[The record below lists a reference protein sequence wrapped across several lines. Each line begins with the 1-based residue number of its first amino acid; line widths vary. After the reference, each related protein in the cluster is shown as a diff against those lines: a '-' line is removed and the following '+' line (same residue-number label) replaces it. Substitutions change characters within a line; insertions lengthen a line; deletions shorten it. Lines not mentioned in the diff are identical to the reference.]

1 VIKINLMSD
10 QRPVVDR
17 GPSLGQ
23 QLDEAARC
31 LRDALLYGALAYIAG
46 ALLWKLFLS

>member
-1 VIKINLMSD
+1 MIKINLMSD
-10 QRPVVDR
+10 RRPVVDR

-31 LRDALLYGALAYIAG
+31 LRDTLFYAALAYIAG
-46 ALLWKLFLS
+46 TLLWKLFLS